1 MNRIQ
6 CSSVTALLAG
16 TAFLLNASPVESQNP
31 FTAAADIAEG
41 ERIFELDCAI
51 CHGGDARGGR
61 GPDLTRGTYR
71 HASDEDQLWEIVRYG
86 IPGTEM
92 PRRVRTDDR
101 AWKVVAYL
109 GSLGGGGEPPPGD
122 PVRGRQLFF
131 GAGNCSTCHMV
142 GGEGSLQGPDLTLI
156 GWQRSV
162 DDLRTSLLDPN
173 ADLDPRWWSAQ
184 VTTTEGTR
192 VSGYLL
198 DDDLHAV
205 RLLDINNNLLA
216 FPKAQLEQFEPDKT
230 SRMPSYE
237 DLLDGDD
244 IDNVLAYLASLR
256 GEGVEQ

>member
-1 MNRIQ
+1 
-6 CSSVTALLAG
+6 
-16 TAFLLNASPVESQNP
+16 
-31 FTAAADIAEG
+31 
-41 ERIFELDCAI
+41 
-51 CHGGDARGGR
+51 
-61 GPDLTRGTYR
+61 
-71 HASDEDQLWEIVRYG
+71 
-86 IPGTEM
+86 M

-101 AWKVVAYL
+101 AWKVIAYL
-109 GSLGGGGEPPPGD
+109 GSLGGGGEPPHGD

-184 VTTTEGTR
+184 VTTTEGIR

-256 GEGVEQ
+256 GGGSMPDSPGGEAEGQAGGPGEAAGSIGASFGIDLGSFARRSGIGRERSRDRD